1 MSKEKTEHETAEQK
15 AIKKVKRK
23 WRCAFFNASHTSY
36 AFFLTLILY
45 FFVVLFVVPTPQ
57 LEHWNVLKALK
68 ALSYLFVFSFILIP
82 VILLMLLMTHSG
94 KEKIQRRP
102 YLWEF
107 IGICCGLAAAS
118 LFFWPGKFM

>member
-1 MSKEKTEHETAEQK
+1 MSSENKSPEAK
-15 AIKKVKRK
+15 ASKRVKRK

-36 AFFLTLILY
+36 SFFLTLILY
-45 FFVVLFVVPTPQ
+45 FFAVLFLVPTAS

-68 ALSYLFVFSFILIP
+68 ALSYLFVFSFTLIP
-82 VILLMLLMTHSG
+82 IILLMLLMTHGG
-94 KEKIQRRP
+94 KEKIKRRP

-107 IGICCGLAAAS
+107 IGFCCGLLAAS